1 MLLGVL
7 SFLAY
12 NDVKASEMKE
22 LDSYAYDK
30 LVFHFA
36 VMLIQPYRMLQD
48 VKMNNYDLY
57 NLANIDFKV
66 NYALVI
72 VSLLKFCLLIPS
84 FLNMHKFKHPRSS
97 RLCNIY
103 GISNS
108 NLYTIKLCFKQSP
121 ITLILCTF
129 LLSFMIFSFAYRVS
143 ERGPT
148 GSAYDFE
155 FYSNA
160 LWLVVV
166 TMSTVGFGDFVPHT
180 YLGRSVGL
188 LCTFCGVLTVSIMV
202 VVVINTF

>member
-1 MLLGVL
+1 MILGTMA
-7 SFLAY
+7 FIAY

-22 LDSYAYDK
+22 LDSYSYDK
-30 LVFHFA
+30 LVFHIA
-36 VMLIQPYRMLQD
+36 ILLIQPYRMLQD
-48 VKMNNYDLY
+48 VRMNNYDLY
-57 NLANIDFKV
+57 NQVDVNFKV

-72 VSLLKFCLLIPS
+72 TSLLKFCLLIPS

-121 ITLILCTF
+121 ITLIMCTF

-148 GSAYDFE
+148 DSAYSF
-155 FYSNA
+155 
-160 LWLVVV
+160 
-166 TMSTVGFGDFVPHT
+166 
-180 YLGRSVGL
+180 
-188 LCTFCGVLTVSIMV
+188 
-202 VVVINTF
+202 